1 METLHI
7 SSRLKKIAKYIA
19 KGSYFADIGSDHA
32 YLPTYVCLNDPTS
45 KAIAGEVN
53 QGPFQNAQDVVN
65 MYDLTKQ
72 IDVRL
77 GDGLDVLHTDLPD
90 TLVIAGMGGKLI
102 ERILTDNLHQT
113 LQINKLILQPNIDAD
128 RLRKWFIEQNYYL
141 THEEIVEENDHFYEI
156 LVAEQIEHENV
167 YDASIDQAKQIYFG
181 PLLLKERSTE
191 FLKKW
196 QLEKTNLQRI
206 IKDMKQAKQINELKL
221 NQFKNKLNWIEEVL
235 NYESDNK

>member
-32 YLPTYVCLNDPTS
+32 YLPTYVCLNDSTS

-90 TLVIAGMGGKLI
+90 TLVIAGMRS
-102 ERILTDNLHQT
+102 EEHTSE
-113 LQINKLILQPNIDAD
+113 LQSRFDLVC
-128 RLRKWFIEQNYYL
+128 RLL
-141 THEEIVEENDHFYEI
+141 
-156 LVAEQIEHENV
+156 
-167 YDASIDQAKQIYFG
+167 
-181 PLLLKERSTE
+181 
-191 FLKKW
+191 
-196 QLEKTNLQRI
+196 LEKT
-206 IKDMKQAKQINELKL
+206 
-221 NQFKNKLNWIEEVL
+221 KNA
-235 NYESDNK
+235 YD